1 MDPDK
6 KPRPDSML
14 DRLPESR
21 IMELRDGLLSGWGH
35 EECFSWLATE
45 CGVIIKS
52 GSTLTRFYKRHCAP
66 VIKERRR
73 LSAVK
78 SEVYVKDAGRTD
90 WDAATMELV
99 SQVTFELLDGQRS
112 DPKIA
117 EKFVKLVL
125 KKDAQDQSRS
135 KARDLAKAKAEAGI
149 DALADDAKGNPAAES
164 ALKAYVEAMKKNQS

>member
-1 MDPDK
+1 
-6 KPRPDSML
+6 ML

-21 IMELRDGLLSGWGH
+21 ILELRDGLLAGWLH
-35 EECFSWLATE
+35 EECMSWLATE
-45 CGVIIKS
+45 CGVIPPRS
-52 GSTLTRFYKRHCAP
+52 GSTLNRFYKRHCVP

-73 LSAVK
+73 FAAVK
-78 SEVYVKDAGRTD
+78 SEVYVKEAGRTD

-125 KKDAQDQSRS
+125 KKDAQDQSRD
-135 KARDLAKAKAEAGI
+135 KARDLAKAKADAGI
-149 DALADDAKGNPAAES
+149 DALADDAKGNPEAEA
-164 ALKAYVEAMKKNQS
+164 ALKAYVQAMKKKQS

>member
-35 EECFSWLATE
+35 EECRSWLATE

-52 GSTLTRFYKRHCAP
+52 GSTLTRFYSRHCAP
-66 VIKERRR
+66 VISERRR
-73 LSAVK
+73 LAAVK
-78 SEVYVKDAGRTD
+78 SETYVKDAGRTD
-90 WDAATMELV
+90 WDAATAELV
-99 SQVTFELLDGQRS
+99 SQITFEMLDGQRT

-125 KKDAQDQSRS
+125 KKDAQDQSRA
-135 KARDLAKAKAEAGI
+135 KARDLAQSKIAAGMDALFSEIKGNSKAEQLFQQLQEAVAKA
-149 DALADDAKGNPAAES
+149 
-164 ALKAYVEAMKKNQS
+164 